1 MSYSNLFRVVE
12 NANDSVLSNV
22 NGQMFLQRVDDT
34 PEAKTRR
41 PRAKD
46 MWYYTGK
53 ARATFNRQFAKSND
67 LKWAIL
73 ESVVAF
79 NCQDQERFWLDYS
92 VPVKKLLDSK
102 RFEAECKALG
112 LDSGI
117 LATHIVFL
125 GKKAVNDVLDYGIGV
140 TVGEKVSLYKEAFLA
155 REIMELMTSQ
165 DIRTMSMKQSM

>member
-1 MSYSNLFRVVE
+1 MNKTFFLVE
-12 NANDSVLSNV
+12 NPTNNTEIVNANRQLVLSETDNA
-22 NGQMFLQRVDDT
+22 
-34 PEAKTRR
+34 PKTRK

-92 VPVKKLLDSK
+92 VPVKKLLDSR
-102 RFEAECKALG
+102 RFEAECNALG

-125 GKKAVNDVLDYGIGV
+125 GKKAVNDVLDYGVGV
-140 TVGEKVSLYKEAFLA
+140 TVGEKVSLYKDAFLA
-155 REIMELMTSQ
+155 KEIMELMTSQ

>member
-1 MSYSNLFRVVE
+1 MSNNNLFRVVE
-12 NANDSVLSNV
+12 NANNSVLSNV
-22 NGQMFLQRVDDT
+22 SGQMFLQRVDDT
-34 PEAKTRR
+34 PETKTRR

-67 LKWAIL
+67 LKRAIL

-92 VPVKKLLDSK
+92 VPVKKLLDSR
-102 RFEAECKALG
+102 RFEAECNALG

-125 GKKAVNDVLDYGIGV
+125 
-140 TVGEKVSLYKEAFLA
+140 
-155 REIMELMTSQ
+155 
-165 DIRTMSMKQSM
+165 